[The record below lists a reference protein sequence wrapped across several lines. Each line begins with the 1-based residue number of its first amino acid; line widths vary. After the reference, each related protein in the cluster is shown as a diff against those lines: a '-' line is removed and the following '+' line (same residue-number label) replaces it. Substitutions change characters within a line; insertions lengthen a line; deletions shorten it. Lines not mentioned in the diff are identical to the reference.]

1 MLFHCI
7 KAENLKIKH
16 SCIWLACFLIPC
28 IPAVMG
34 VFNYLQ
40 NLELLKSGW
49 YSLWSQ
55 LSLFY
60 ASFFY
65 APLIGLYCSYLW
77 RLEHL
82 NNNWNVLMTAPV
94 PVSCTFLSKL
104 TVILKTTLITQMW
117 LCILFFLCGKFCGL
131 PGFIPPEIILWLL
144 RGTLAGIAIG
154 ALQLLLSMLIRSFSL
169 PIGIALVGSFLGLL
183 INNMGKGIY
192 WPYSLMLIGMNSN
205 KNIDTLAGGVWLFIL
220 SILIYSLFSI
230 GTGIQILKR
239 CDIKT

>member
-1 MLFHCI
+1 MLINCI
-7 KAENLKIKH
+7 KAENLKLKH
-16 SCIWLACFLIPC
+16 SCIWLVCLLIPC

-34 VFNYLQ
+34 SFNYLQ

-55 LSLFY
+55 FSLFY

-82 NNNWNVLMTAPV
+82 NNNWSVLMTAPV
-94 PVSCTFLSKL
+94 PASCVFLAKL
-104 TVILKTTLITQMW
+104 AVILKTTLVTQFW
-117 LCILFFLCGKFCGL
+117 LCILYFGCGKFCGL
-131 PGFIPPEIILWLL
+131 PGLIPPEIILWLF

-169 PIGIALVGSFLGLL
+169 PIGIALIGSFLGLL
-183 INNMGKGIY
+183 INNTGNGVF

-205 KNIDTLAGGVWLFIL
+205 KNIDILAGGIWSFLL
-220 SILIYSLFSI
+220 SILIYSLLSI
-230 GTGIQILKR
+230 ASGIQILKK

>member
-1 MLFHCI
+1 MLINCI
-7 KAENLKIKH
+7 KAENLKLKH
-16 SCIWLACFLIPC
+16 SCIWLACLLIPC

-34 VFNYLQ
+34 SFNYLQ

-55 LSLFY
+55 FSLFY

-82 NNNWNVLMTAPV
+82 NNNWSVLMTAPV
-94 PVSCTFLSKL
+94 PASCVFLAKL
-104 TVILKTTLITQMW
+104 AVILKTTLVTQFW
-117 LCILFFLCGKFCGL
+117 LCILYFGCGKFCGL
-131 PGFIPPEIILWLL
+131 PGLIPPEIILWLF

-169 PIGIALVGSFLGLL
+169 PIGIALIGSFLGLL
-183 INNMGKGIY
+183 INNTGNGVF

-205 KNIDTLAGGVWLFIL
+205 KNIDILDGGIWSFLL
-220 SILIYSLFSI
+220 SILIYSLLSI
-230 GTGIQILKR
+230 ASGIQNLKK